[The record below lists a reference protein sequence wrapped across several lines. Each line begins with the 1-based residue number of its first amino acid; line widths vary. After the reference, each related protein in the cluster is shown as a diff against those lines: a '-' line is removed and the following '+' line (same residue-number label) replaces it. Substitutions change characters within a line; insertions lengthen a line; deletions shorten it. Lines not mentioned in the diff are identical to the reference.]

1 MLQAPVRLI
10 ALSKNIHPLYP
21 PPPPFIPLARLL
33 AQVSSNSKKL
43 CARAWELQ
51 LR

>member
-21 PPPPFIPLARLL
+21 PPPPFHSSRSLAR
-33 AQVSSNSKKL
+33 SSIVKFKKVVRQGVG
-43 CARAWELQ
+43 AST
-51 LR
+51 